1 MAIGNW
7 KQSTIVPEGRGVVRG
22 QLGAADPWGYLFVVK
37 VDCEDAQGAAGRAG
51 ILDLGGIVCG
61 PAEDAL

>member
-1 MAIGNW
+1 M
-7 KQSTIVPEGRGVVRG
+7 VRG